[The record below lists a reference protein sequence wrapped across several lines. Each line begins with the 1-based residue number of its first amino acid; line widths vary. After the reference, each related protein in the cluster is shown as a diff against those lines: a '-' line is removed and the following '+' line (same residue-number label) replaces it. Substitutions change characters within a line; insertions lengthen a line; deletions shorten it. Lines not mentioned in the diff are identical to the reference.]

1 MTVHIRIEIGTWRLQ
16 LWRTEPEPDPDPDD
30 TPPIDTP
37 TPQVVSHPDRVGFYL
52 IPDETD

>member
-1 MTVHIRIEIGTWRLQ
+1 MNVHLRIEIGTWRLQ

-37 TPQVVSHPDRVGFYL
+37 TPQVVYHPDRVGFYL

>member
-1 MTVHIRIEIGTWRLQ
+1 MNVHLRIEIGTWRLQ

-37 TPQVVSHPDRVGFYL
+37 TRVGFYL